1 MNASSQPRRGLVG
14 RVLGGRYQVMR
25 MVSAGSSALIVD
37 AQDLETGRPVT
48 VKLVRPEWAESSEFR
63 RRFAEVMQAVSTL
76 SHPNIAAIYDW
87 GEEVVGKRTTVYSV
101 GEYLAGGSL
110 RDLFDRGRYLD
121 PSQALLVGLEACRG
135 LDFAHRKGLIHT
147 ELSPAKLVFGDD
159 RRLRIVD
166 FGLAR
171 LLGLREWAEPATVA
185 THVARYAS
193 PEQALGR
200 RLDGKTDVYSLA
212 LVLVEAVT
220 QQVPFAASSTVATLS
235 ARIDR
240 LMPVSADLGPLA
252 AVLEHAGRP
261 KAADR
266 STAAELGR
274 ALVRAAEKL
283 PRPTPLPI
291 LVASPLED
299 YTSWLRRPNDPT
311 GGVARPPAEPVTP
324 LVDPEASAPEPT
336 GDELPTGDEPP
347 APPEPSA
354 PTEPSGQ
361 SEPAGPSGEE
371 RSPAPLPPPQ
381 PVVPPVT
388 VEPPEDAAPSGTS
401 EPPEHSTARVYDGDS
416 DATKD
421 ELAALA
427 STPVTATLVAERDT
441 DQVGESVEIGEPV
454 EITEPGSAPPGGDDI
469 DVATPGPPAP
479 RSRWYVAVAV
489 FAVLAVLAVLGFV
502 AYLLF
507 RVPTH
512 EVPNLAGLRLEEA
525 EARIAD
531 FDWEVEIERERSDE
545 EPDVGQIVRSVPPA
559 GFDLA
564 ENEPFL
570 LVVSEGPELRSLPEL
585 QGMTAADA
593 ETTLAELRLRS
604 SVVAEEH
611 HEEVPAGSVISW
623 SVPGDPS
630 LVAGSEVLPDTE
642 IALVVSIGPAP
653 RTVPDVTSLP
663 VADAT
668 TQLEALRLEVEAAE
682 PEFHNDI
689 PSGAVI
695 ESQPAAGTSVE
706 RDSTVILRVSKGPDL
721 VALPDLTGMTL
732 AQARA
737 ALADAGLRFGSAIGN
752 SQGEVVQML
761 VANRSVEAGSEYVR
775 NSVIDLALI

>member
-37 AQDLETGRPVT
+37 AQDIESGRPVT

-63 RRFAEVMQAVSTL
+63 RRFAQVMQAVSTL

-147 ELSPAKLVFGDD
+147 ELTPAKLVFGDD

-193 PEQALGR
+193 PEQAQGR
-200 RLDGKTDVYSLA
+200 RLDGRTDVYSLA

-220 QQVPFAASSTVATLS
+220 KQVPFAASSTVATLS

-283 PRPTPLPI
+283 PRPAPLPI
-291 LVASPLED
+291 LVASPFED
-299 YTSWLRRPNDPT
+299 DTSWLRRPNDPT
-311 GGVARPPAEPVTP
+311 GGVARPPAEPVTL
-324 LVDPEASAPEPT
+324 LVDP
-336 GDELPTGDEPP
+336 DEP
-347 APPEPSA
+347 APPEPQESSG
-354 PTEPSGQ
+354 TEPP
-361 SEPAGPSGEE
+361 PAPAVPDPTGPTGPTDAE

-381 PVVPPVT
+381 PVPPPAT
-388 VEPPEDAAPSGTS
+388 VEPPETPQAPEEAAPAGAS

-421 ELAALA
+421 ELAVLA
-427 STPVTATLVAERDT
+427 STPATATLVAERDV
-441 DQVGESVEIGEPV
+441 DELAEPV
-454 EITEPGSAPPGGDDI
+454 PAPESEAAPPG
-469 DVATPGPPAP
+469 APPPGGAEVGASTAPAEP
-479 RSRWYVAVAV
+479 RSRWYVALAV
-489 FAVLAVLAVLGFV
+489 FGVLAILAVLGFV

-507 RVPTH
+507 RVPSH
-512 EVPNLAGLRLEEA
+512 EVPNLAGLRLEDA
-525 EARIAD
+525 QAQIAD

-545 EPDVGQIVRSVPPA
+545 EPDVGEIVRSVPPA

-585 QGMTAADA
+585 EGVTAADA

-604 SVVAEEH
+604 NVVAEEH

-653 RTVPDVTSLP
+653 RTVPDLASVP

-668 TQLEALRLEVEAAE
+668 AQLEALRLEVEVAE

-706 RDSTVILRVSKGPDL
+706 RDSTVLLRVSKGPDL
-721 VALPDLTGMTL
+721 VTLPDLTGMTL
-732 AQARA
+732 AEARA
-737 ALADAGLRFGSAIGN
+737 ALAEAGLRFGGAIGN
-752 SQGEVVQML
+752 SQGRVVQML
-761 VANRSVEAGSEYVR
+761 VANRSVDAGSEYVR